1 MHILYHTPKKYPIYT
16 AEQIKLWESR
26 WFLAGN
32 SSFGLMQQAA
42 MMMSE
47 KITNFINH
55 QQLPNPKILVWCG
68 VVWAI
73 MAAMVI

>member
-1 MHILYHTPKKYPIYT
+1 MHTLYHAPKKYPIYT
-16 AEQIKLWESR
+16 AEQIKMWESR

-47 KITNFINH
+47 KITNLSIINNYPT
-55 QQLPNPKILVWCG
+55 LKYLCG